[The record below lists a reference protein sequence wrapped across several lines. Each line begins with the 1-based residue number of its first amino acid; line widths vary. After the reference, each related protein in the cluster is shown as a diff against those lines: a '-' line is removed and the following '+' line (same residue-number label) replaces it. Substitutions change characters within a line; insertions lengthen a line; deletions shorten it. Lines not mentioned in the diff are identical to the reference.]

1 MIAAVAFEIWLLGNN
16 EAYSNL
22 LSHQLG
28 RNPDYRLRRFATI
41 PLALAS
47 AQEGEP
53 PEAIIYDCGPAPDG
67 AVYRAVRQLRDLLPR
82 TAIFLLSSQA
92 DVSTAVELM
101 RHGASDYLV
110 KDNSTPDRLWQ
121 LLVQT
126 CQARPPQAA
135 AKGIC
140 PEASS
145 LLLGEHVSIQRVR
158 ALIGKAA
165 RTTIT
170 VSITGETGT
179 GKELVAQAIHAQSSR
194 AGQPFVAVNMAAIPR
209 ELLESELFGHEKGA
223 FTGAA
228 VRRIGHFEAA
238 NGGTLFLDEISD
250 LELTLQAK
258 LLRVLQER
266 VVTRVGGSKPVPF
279 DVRLVVATHRDLAA
293 EARAGRFRED
303 LYYRLLGLPIELP
316 PLRDRGDDRLLLADF
331 FVRNFSH
338 LNRLPVR
345 SFDAE
350 ARRRLLSHTF
360 PGNVRELKAV
370 VELATVLAD
379 GTHIRASDLPAL
391 QTTSIGREA
400 APVAAVATAATTV
413 TTATPNGHQPSLRE
427 QTLAIMQNALIHTQ
441 GDVVAAA
448 GRLRV
453 GRSTLYRLLQSGHL
467 RLP

>member
-1 MIAAVAFEIWLLGNN
+1 MIAAATFEIWLLGYN

-28 RNPDYRLRRFATI
+28 RNPDYRLRRFSTI

-47 AQEGEP
+47 AQEGEQ
-53 PEAIIYDCGPAPDG
+53 PEAIIFDCGPTPDR
-67 AVYRAVRQLRDLLPR
+67 AVHQAVRQLRELLPN
-82 TAIFLLSSQA
+82 TALFLISSQA

-101 RHGASDYLV
+101 RQGASNYLV
-110 KDNSTPDRLWQ
+110 KDATTPDRLWQ

-126 CQARPPQAA
+126 CQPRPTQPTH
-135 AKGIC
+135 KGTC
-140 PEASS
+140 PEAAS
-145 LLLGEHVSIQRVR
+145 LLLGEHTSMQRVR
-158 ALIGKAA
+158 ELIGKAA

-194 AGQPFVAVNMAAIPR
+194 ASQPFVAVNMAAIPR

-223 FTGAA
+223 FTGATA
-228 VRRIGHFEAA
+228 RRIGHFEAA
-238 NGGTLFLDEISD
+238 NGGTLFLDEIGD

-316 PLRDRGDDRLLLADF
+316 PLRARGDDRLLLANH
-331 FVRNFSH
+331 FVQNFSH
-338 LNRLPVR
+338 ANRLPVR
-345 SFDAE
+345 TFDAE
-350 ARRRLLSHTF
+350 AQRRLLAYPF

-370 VELATVLAD
+370 VELAAVLAD
-379 GTHIRASDLPAL
+379 GTHIHAADLPPL
-391 QTTSIGREA
+391 QMPATGRDA
-400 APVAAVATAATTV
+400 SAAAVV
-413 TTATPNGHQPSLRE
+413 TSTNGPTPSLRE
-427 QTLAIMQNALIHTQ
+427 QTLAIMQNALLQTQ

-448 GRLRV
+448 SRLRI

-467 RLP
+467 RLPQD